1 MALKM
6 RSWSAVDAAGE
17 ILCAGAGAGAGPTG
31 SAVVSDLID
40 LARGSAVASR
50 SKARDGVM
58 ASLPVRPA
66 AEVASG
72 YYLRIKV
79 EDQPGVM
86 SAITSILARRT
97 ISLDK
102 ILQEDIAPN
111 RSFIALVTDPI
122 QHGVIMD
129 AITELQSM
137 ASVIAPVQS
146 IRVFR

>member
-1 MALKM
+1 
-6 RSWSAVDAAGE
+6 
-17 ILCAGAGAGAGPTG
+17 
-31 SAVVSDLID
+31 
-40 LARGSAVASR
+40 
-50 SKARDGVM
+50 M

-72 YYLRIKV
+72 YYLKIKV